1 MTPSKSTSNTLAQ
14 ASTIEPSKAN
24 KSGGGIVEPSD
35 YSPAVGDVV
44 EFEYAGKMIKAI
56 VYMDSDYGLSSI
68 DSTSRCNGYNR
79 ILKNQIDILRKV
91 GEVDASR
98 LTGFAKA
105 REFAKAY
112 FSAPTFTGSYAER
125 QKQWIEYHGL
135 KVGSEVKVVR
145 KFKTHEDGCNCAWFS
160 PKYNDYK
167 DSTVEI
173 VCINSRELVVGNR
186 RFYTPYFA
194 LEPVS

>member
-1 MTPSKSTSNTLAQ
+1 VGHPPFSRLAQSGQSENLADQSSGMTPSKSTSNTLAQ

-112 FSAPTFTGSYAER
+112 FSAPTF
-125 QKQWIEYHGL
+125 
-135 KVGSEVKVVR
+135 KVGDRVRNTVGNWEGKVIEIAGCKIKVFGTSCSSWYEVK
-145 KFKTHEDGCNCAWFS
+145 
-160 PKYNDYK
+160 
-167 DSTVEI
+167 
-173 VCINSRELVVGNR
+173 
-186 RFYTPYFA
+186 YFVLA
-194 LEPVS
+194 LEPA